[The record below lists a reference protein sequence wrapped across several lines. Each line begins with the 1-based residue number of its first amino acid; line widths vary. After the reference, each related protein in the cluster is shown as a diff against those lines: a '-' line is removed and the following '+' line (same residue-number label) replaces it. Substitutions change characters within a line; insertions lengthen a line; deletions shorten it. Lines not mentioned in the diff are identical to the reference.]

1 MCKCCVAC
9 AYGLEVCVCVC
20 TCMNEKES
28 EYERLRV
35 CEREKESE
43 SVCVCVWMESIQK
56 GVLFLFCVQLW
67 AGSGSALIGVRRAF
81 GNYSDFYGA
90 SLSTCYFNLSPP
102 SFSFSLSS
110 MLQVPPP
117 QHIPLFFI
125 LFLAFAS
132 EDIIKLSFHHA
143 RQPAAQNGKQ
153 QKMWNS
159 KQIKFQFFG
168 EKTKHKTRRRSRKDL
183 SGEDKDLIL

>member
-9 AYGLEVCVCVC
+9 AYGLEVCVC

-28 EYERLRV
+28 ECESLSVGAWKR
-35 CEREKESE
+35 ERERE
-43 SVCVCVWMESIQK
+43 SVCVCACVRVNGINSEG
-56 GVLFLFCVQLW
+56 GVVPFCVQLW

-143 RQPAAQNGKQ
+143 GQPAAQNGKQ
-153 QKMWNS
+153 QKNVKFKANKISVLWGKDKRQNS
-159 KQIKFQFFG
+159 API
-168 EKTKHKTRRRSRKDL
+168 
-183 SGEDKDLIL
+183 